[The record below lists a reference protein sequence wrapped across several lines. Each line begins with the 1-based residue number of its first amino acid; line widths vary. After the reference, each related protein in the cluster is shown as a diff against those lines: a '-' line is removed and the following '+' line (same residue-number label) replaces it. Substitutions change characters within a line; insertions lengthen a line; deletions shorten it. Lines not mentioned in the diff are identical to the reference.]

1 MINPRGMI
9 RALLLLLL
17 LLLPGC
23 VALDIQVGP
32 TAQPAGAVI
41 LVIDGLGSS
50 YVYPEHNPY
59 ALDGSPLNKA
69 VLFNL
74 TGAGARAVDVRVPV
88 PETSKSHSVLVTGR
102 SEADWEQLGPTLF
115 DAARQEGYLCLAIL
129 ERGDSLSILEDMD
142 AVLYLEENALQGAEP
157 IPGFRPAA
165 PEGLRNLFQEWRDRF
180 APYSASQGMAGYAG
194 YNAWALDA
202 AADTVEHLIGKPF
215 ILLVNAGAVDSAGH
229 NLNASGY
236 LETVQ
241 ALDGPLGRLVQ
252 ACNKNNIL
260 LVVTADHGMVF
271 PDGEGKG
278 GHSAEKY
285 AARLEAMRVPLLFK
299 GPGTKEL
306 NLGGR
311 WSEVDLAP
319 TVLALMDISSNMSF
333 EGVAL
338 PVREGS
344 ILRVRGA
351 PAGVE
356 LWREETWL
364 ANASGDDQYV
374 FRGLEWGEYT
384 LKGKDFSLKVLV
396 DGDETVDL
404 AGSRALPEGTRRALG
419 VGLILVI
426 NLAGTALIVRI
437 WRREK

>member
-1 MINPRGMI
+1 MIP
-9 RALLLLLL
+9 ALLLLLL

-23 VALDIQVGP
+23 SALDVQLGP
-32 TAQPAGAVI
+32 TASPAGAVI
-41 LVIDGLGSS
+41 LVVDGLGSS
-50 YVYPEHNPY
+50 YVYPEHNAY

-102 SEADWEQLGPTLF
+102 SEADWEQLGPTVF
-115 DAARQEGYLCLAIL
+115 DAAREEGYLCLAIM

-142 AVLYLEENALQGAEP
+142 AVLYLEENALHGAEP
-157 IPGFRPAA
+157 IPGFRSDA
-165 PEGLRNLFQEWRDRF
+165 PEGLRILFQQWRDRF
-180 APYSASQGMAGYAG
+180 AQYSAPQGMAGYAG

-215 ILLVNAGAVDSAGH
+215 IMLVNAGAVDSAGH

-241 ALDGPLGRLVQ
+241 ALDGPLGRLVW
-252 ACNKNNIL
+252 ACNKNNVL

-285 AARLEAMRVPLLFK
+285 AARLEALRVPLLFQ

-306 NLGGR
+306 NLGGG
-311 WSEVDLAP
+311 WSEVDIAP
-319 TVLALMDISSNMSF
+319 TVLAMLNISSDKSA
-333 EGVAL
+333 EGVVL
-338 PVREGS
+338 PIREGG

-351 PAGVE
+351 PASLE
-356 LWREETWL
+356 LWRGGTWL
-364 ANASGDDQYV
+364 ANASGDDEYV
-374 FRGLEWGEYT
+374 FMGLEWGEYT
-384 LKGKDFSLKVLV
+384 LKAGDISWDVLV
-396 DGDETVDL
+396 DGEKTVDL
-404 AGSRALPEGTRRALG
+404 AGKTAMPAAVRRVLG
-419 VGLILVI
+419 VVMILAI
-426 NLAGTALIVRI
+426 NLAGMAIIVRI
-437 WRREK
+437 WRREG